1 MIDNIDDIEV
11 LEDPLLSQNSSM
23 TLGQF
28 LPRNA
33 QGLVLITTRDKRV
46 GERLGVRGKTVRVSA
61 MTMQE
66 ARQLLRSYLPS
77 AMKIEEKELEEL
89 VSSLDY
95 IPLAITQAAALI
107 TENGINVQDYI
118 EMFRTSDE
126 EMQQLLSES
135 LSDHKRTYHESN
147 SVINSWR
154 LSFDQIEKQCPR
166 AADILSLMVMF
177 DRQGIPA
184 MLLQRKNESR
194 LTFLK
199 AMGTLQAFSLI
210 VKEADKDRYGMHR
223 LVQLSTQAWLE
234 VQGRTARWIKEALCV
249 LETAFPGTG
258 LYESWRTCEVLLP
271 HARAALQH
279 ESETDDV
286 RKSRTIL
293 RSHVAR
299 YDFDQGRHR
308 LALDE
313 AQQAYRTA
321 QELLGSEDR
330 LTLSIINQV
339 TVYLIGT
346 GIERE
351 AMELAQQHCPI
362 LEQVLGVRHHET
374 LACNA
379 HIAWLLRIQGKP
391 FEAEAVNRKTLA
403 YQESA
408 LGGDHQNTMMSMS
421 GLAAVKTD
429 QRRYEEAQDLYKK
442 VIERKSRVLG
452 PEHPSTLSSMWGFA
466 QCLRVQQ
473 KFEEA
478 ELWSRPLYTVGQ
490 RVLGAEHPRTLLNM
504 SELASSLSA
513 QGKFQE
519 AEDLFRAAV
528 GRMQKFFSTDQLQ
541 KDALW
546 GMVNFGKCL
555 AQQGKYDEAEELYQA
570 AHRLDKDIIGL
581 EHERTLWIAKNLALC
596 RDAQDKRLWATPL
609 KRLYQQPVSVAKD
622 STLAHG
628 SQRNT
633 ISTTSHAA
641 DSVTASENPAVGRS
655 IEDI

>member
-1 MIDNIDDIEV
+1 MEQCYRFRDEHPESPIFWAHAGTVSNFGQACKTIAENLQLCGLDNSQIDVVQLVHRWLSNEQNGPWLFVLDNIDDIEV

-46 GERLGVRGKTVRVSA
+46 GERLGVRGKTIRVSA
-61 MTMQE
+61 MTMRE
-66 ARQLLRSYLPS
+66 GRELLRSYLPS
-77 AMKIEEKELEEL
+77 TMKVEENELEEL

-95 IPLAITQAAALI
+95 IPLAITQAAAFI
-107 TENGINVQDYI
+107 AENGINIQDYL

-135 LSDHKRTYHESN
+135 LCDHRRSYHESN
-147 SVINSWR
+147 SVIKSWR

-166 AADILSLMVMF
+166 AAETLSLMVMF

-234 VQGRTARWIKEALCV
+234 VQGRNAQWIKEALCV

-271 HARAALQH
+271 HSRAALQH
-279 ESETDDV
+279 ETKTDDV

-321 QELLGSEDR
+321 QKLLGSRDP
-330 LTLSIINQV
+330 LTLSIVNQV
-339 TVYLIGT
+339 TVYLIGS
-346 GIERE
+346 GKEWE
-351 AMELAQQHCPI
+351 AMSLAQQHCPI
-362 LEQVLGVRHHET
+362 FEQVLGVKHHET

-379 HIAWLLRIQGKP
+379 HIAWLLRCQGKLL
-391 FEAEAVNRKTLA
+391 EAETVYRKTLA
-403 YQESA
+403 YQEIA
-408 LGGDHQNTMMSMS
+408 LGSDHQNTMMSLS
-421 GLAAVKTD
+421 GLAALKTD
-429 QRRYEEAQDLYKK
+429 QRRYEEAQELYEK
-442 VIERKSRVLG
+442 VIEQKSRVLSAD
-452 PEHPSTLSSMWGFA
+452 HPSTLSS
-466 QCLRVQQ
+466 
-473 KFEEA
+473 K
-478 ELWSRPLYTVGQ
+478 
-490 RVLGAEHPRTLLNM
+490 
-504 SELASSLSA
+504 
-513 QGKFQE
+513 
-519 AEDLFRAAV
+519 
-528 GRMQKFFSTDQLQ
+528 
-541 KDALW
+541 
-546 GMVNFGKCL
+546 
-555 AQQGKYDEAEELYQA
+555 
-570 AHRLDKDIIGL
+570 
-581 EHERTLWIAKNLALC
+581 
-596 RDAQDKRLWATPL
+596 
-609 KRLYQQPVSVAKD
+609 
-622 STLAHG
+622 
-628 SQRNT
+628 
-633 ISTTSHAA
+633 
-641 DSVTASENPAVGRS
+641 
-655 IEDI
+655 